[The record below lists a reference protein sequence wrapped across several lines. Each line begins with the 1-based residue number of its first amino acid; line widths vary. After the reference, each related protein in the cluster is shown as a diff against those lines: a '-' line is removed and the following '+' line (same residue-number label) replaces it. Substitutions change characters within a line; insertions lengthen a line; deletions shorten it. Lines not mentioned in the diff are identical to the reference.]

1 MDGIINDKENLSSS
15 TAIIKNLAKSK
26 RFAIGV
32 IAGIFMMI
40 FAPNILNIHSV
51 SSQKLSSRKMRITM
65 TIKNAKWVKRTKQ

>member
-32 IAGIFMMI
+32 IARIFMMI
-40 FAPNILNIHSV
+40 FAPNILKNLQRFITDV
-51 SSQKLSSRKMRITM
+51 EQQKDADNDDNKECKVGK
-65 TIKNAKWVKRTKQ
+65 KN

>member
-40 FAPNILNIHSV
+40 FAPNILKN
-51 SSQKLSSRKMRITM
+51 SQCFITEVEQQKDADNDDNKECKVGK
-65 TIKNAKWVKRTKQ
+65 KN